1 MNTTSTYIELGRKFA
16 EYQSGDTPEALAQR
30 SFTMG
35 YFGQES
41 GKAWGELLQ
50 HRVAVILGEPGSGK
64 TSELKDRARQSSNS
78 FFLELNRL
86 VKEELPSILDDD
98 ENDRFSRWKN
108 GNGEATFFLDAV
120 DESKLVRN
128 DDFFTAL
135 DRVKKAIGLAMPRS
149 RFVISS
155 RISEWRL
162 EIDTTSV
169 LQRFG
174 TDRVKSKVS
183 EAKGSPINR
192 DPQQGK
198 ASKQEEE
205 DNEHPEVLV
214 VTLLPLTPS
223 QVEHYARAK
232 GVRNPQ
238 EFIAALEE
246 GNAWAFAGRPLD
258 VEFLYGY
265 WNEKGHLGNLTEL
278 SEYMISKLLAEVP
291 NREKQD
297 VLTLERAREGA
308 EYLAAAAVLCRR
320 LKFKIADAVEVSGES
335 LLSPADVLPESW
347 LPKDRCALMDR
358 ALFDAATHGAMSF
371 HHRYHT
377 EYLAASWIAH
387 LMAHNCGMDALEDLL
402 FATLDGQRVMRPSLK
417 PVAAWLV
424 AEGEERWRQW
434 LAEWILES
442 CPEIHL
448 VHGDPA
454 ALPLEYR
461 RKVLR
466 KLVDRYQG
474 RHHVRLNM
482 DRSALTR
489 FSNTGLVDEI
499 NAYLADKTIAEDLRA
514 DLLMVVRNGKL
525 ASCIPTALAIFAD
538 PFTSDNLRTYVAT
551 VVRDAGDGN
560 HRQQLAQL
568 GQALPEIS
576 NTLLARLCEALFP
589 RTIDADGL
597 LALMGR
603 SGVVAA
609 HSVDLPYY
617 LGNLLKETLDAA
629 KAEVLLSGIL
639 ELLATPP
646 LLREPALSEH
656 FYWTSSLMQ
665 ICLQRLLAEASLSRE
680 TQGLVISAFFVLEQV
695 GRHGD
700 SYRLSSDRE
709 NEPSMQQMISA
720 HGELRRA
727 IFWERV
733 TRHRSKH
740 KREPSRFELDGY
752 GAVVK
757 LVPEDL
763 DWLLS
768 DAGSDLPLEDRRLAL
783 NIAADRLW
791 TDQHSLL
798 ISAWKLSI
806 STKGNPELLSICLQY
821 AWGQLCA
828 PFMRVWYG
836 HFRHKLLDR
845 YWWRNRLRH
854 LKKSY
859 TKIRDYWWLWRH
871 LGGLRK
877 GLYSY
882 TLAHFARDAGRDSS
896 SQYGGSDWG
905 KVEKEWGKAIS
916 DAAQEGCVV
925 GWRQFSPPLPHEKQE
940 RNSVDNRLFVGL
952 TGLQTLWRAGHLDFG
967 GLSADEVDLLVRY
980 ACNELNGFPEW
991 FPSLLSV
998 RPEDVAKTLEKSV
1011 AGEWGYPAEMEHVHD
1026 VVARLAWMQEL
1037 APVLARPILSR
1048 LLVSD
1053 PPNQR
1058 MLEYALAVIVRSS
1071 ESAVAVLCDIARVR
1085 VVTYTTEQPQ
1095 WLNWMNIWLQ
1105 LDAFPALDYLE
1116 SVLSDAGGKADD
1128 LAIRLCGVMY
1138 GRHDE
1143 QRQISNPSYLK
1154 PRALARLIPLVHQYV
1169 RESEDIHRA
1178 GQGAYSPGPRDH
1190 AQRFRSRL
1198 LEILGSSKE
1207 PEADAALRALV
1218 AVPVLSESRDWIL
1231 HLLDERK
1238 YLLVDDAPWQPEDVQ
1253 IFAKKYRSEPRS
1265 DYQLYRLIV
1274 RLLEDIKSHV
1284 ECSESATNRL
1294 WVRKGDQEEKFR
1306 GVLLDKL
1313 SERSLDWFKVVQEKE
1328 VDQRQRPDLC
1338 VERPGLNSLPI
1349 EVKLA
1354 DSWTIAELLE
1364 RLENQLIGQYLRP
1377 AKVRHGI
1384 YVLGNT
1390 GKKNSWEMPGT
1401 GERMNFSAVVNLV
1414 VKRAVQLQMER
1425 RAVVDAIEVIGID
1438 FTDPRNSGGQ

>member
-16 EYQSGDTPEALAQR
+16 EYQPDDTPEALAQR

-35 YFGQES
+35 YLGQES
-41 GKAWGELLQ
+41 GKAWGELLL
-50 HRVAVILGEPGSGK
+50 HRVVVILGEPGSGK
-64 TSELKDRARQSSNS
+64 TSELKDQSRQSTNS

-98 ENDRFSRWKN
+98 ENDRFYRWKN

-162 EIDTTSV
+162 EIDTASV

-174 TDRVKSKVS
+174 TERVKSKVG

-192 DPQQGK
+192 DPQQDK
-198 ASKQEEE
+198 ASKQKEEN
-205 DNEHPEVLV
+205 NEHPEVLV

-223 QVEHYARAK
+223 QVEHYASAK

-265 WNEKGHLGNLTEL
+265 WNEKGHLGDLTEL
-278 SEYMISKLLAEVP
+278 SEYMIAKLLAEVP

-320 LKFKIADAVEVSGES
+320 LKFKIADAVEVPGES
-335 LLSPADVLPESW
+335 LLSPADVLPKSW

-377 EYLAASWIAH
+377 EYLAASWIAR

-424 AEGEERWRQW
+424 AEGEECWRQW

-466 KLVDRYQG
+466 KLVERYQG
-474 RHHVRLNM
+474 RHYVHLNM
-482 DRSALTR
+482 DRAALTR
-489 FSNTGLVDEI
+489 FANAGLADEI
-499 NAYLADKTIAEDLRA
+499 NTYLADKTIAEDLRV
-514 DLLMVVRNGKL
+514 DFLLVVRDGKL
-525 ASCIPTALAIFAD
+525 DSCIPTALAIFAD
-538 PFTSDNLRTYVAT
+538 PSTSDDLRTYVAT

-568 GQALPEIS
+568 WQALPEIS

-589 RTIDADGL
+589 QTIDADGL
-597 LALMGR
+597 LALMRR
-603 SGVVAA
+603 SGVVAE

-629 KAEVLLSGIL
+629 KAEVLLRGIL

-646 LLREPALSEH
+646 LSREPAFSEH
-656 FYWTSSLMQ
+656 FLWTSSLIP
-665 ICLQRLLAEASLSRE
+665 ICLQRLAAETNLSRE
-680 TQGLVISAFFVLEQV
+680 VQGMVISAVFVLEQV
-695 GRHGD
+695 GHHGN
-700 SYRLSSDRE
+700 SYRLSSDRQ
-709 NEPSMQQMISA
+709 NEPSVQQMISI
-720 HGELRRA
+720 HDGLRRSL
-727 IFWERV
+727 FWARV
-733 TRHRSKH
+733 ARHRSKH
-740 KREPSRFELDGY
+740 KREPSRFELGGY
-752 GAVVK
+752 GAEVE
-757 LVPEDL
+757 LVTDDL
-763 DWLLS
+763 DWLLA
-768 DAGSDLPLEDRRLAL
+768 DVRSDLPLEDRRLAL
-783 NIAADRLW
+783 NIAADRLG
-791 TDQHSLL
+791 TDQQSLL
-798 ISAWKLSI
+798 ISVWKLLL
-806 STKGNPELLSICLQY
+806 STKGNPELLAICRQY
-821 AWGQLCA
+821 VWRQLCA
-828 PFMRVWYG
+828 PFVRVWYR
-836 HFRHKLLDR
+836 HFRHRLER
-845 YWWRNRLRH
+845 YWWNNRLRY

-859 TKIRDYWWLWRH
+859 TKIRDYWWLWWH
-871 LGGLRK
+871 LDDLRR
-877 GLYSY
+877 GLYPY
-882 TLAHFARDAGRDSS
+882 TLAHFARLVEKDNG
-896 SQYGGSDWG
+896 SQLGGSDWS
-905 KVEKEWGKAIS
+905 KAEEEWGRTIS
-916 DAAQEGCVV
+916 EAAKQGCVT
-925 GWRQFSPPLPHEKQE
+925 GWRQFSPPFPHEKQE
-940 RNSVDNRLFVGL
+940 RNSIDNRLFVGL
-952 TGLQTLWRAGHLDFG
+952 TGLQTLWRAGSFDFVA
-967 GLSADEVDLLVRY
+967 LSADEVDLLVRY
-980 ACNELNGFPEW
+980 ASNELNGFPEW
-991 FPSLLSV
+991 FPFLLGA
-998 RPEDVAKTLEKSV
+998 RPEDSVKALGRSV

-1026 VVARLAWMQEL
+1026 VVAKLAWMPEPSPL
-1037 APVLARPILSR
+1037 LARLILNR

-1053 PPNQR
+1053 PQNQR
-1058 MLEYALAVIVRSS
+1058 MLEYALAVVVRSS
-1071 ESAVAVLCDIARVR
+1071 ESASADLCDIARAR
-1085 VVTYTTEQPQ
+1085 VVAYTTVQPQ

-1105 LDAFPALDYLE
+1105 LDAVPALDYLE
-1116 SVLSDAGGKADD
+1116 SVLSDAGGKPDD
-1128 LAIRLCGVMY
+1128 LVIRLCGVMY

-1154 PRALARLIPLVHQYV
+1154 PRALARLIPLVYRHV
-1169 RESEDIHRA
+1169 RETEDIHRS

-1198 LEILGSSKE
+1198 LEILGASKE
-1207 PEADAALRALV
+1207 PDADAALRALV
-1218 AVPVLSESRDWIL
+1218 DVPVLSESRDWIL

-1238 YLLVDDAPWQPEDVQ
+1238 YLLVDDAPWQPEDVRV
-1253 IFAKKYRSEPRS
+1253 FAKKYRSEPRS
-1265 DYQLYRLIV
+1265 DFQLYRLIV
-1274 RLLEDIKSHV
+1274 RLLKDIKSHV
-1284 ECSESATNRL
+1284 ERSESAANRL
-1294 WVRKGDQEEKFR
+1294 AVRSGDLEKDFR
-1306 GVLLDKL
+1306 GYLYGEL
-1313 SERSLDWFKVVQEKE
+1313 SERSLKWFSVTQESE
-1328 VDQRQRPDLC
+1328 VDLGQCPDIR
-1338 VERPGLNSLPI
+1338 VERIGLNPLPI
-1349 EVKLA
+1349 EIKLA
-1354 DSWTIAELLE
+1354 NLKHWTLEKLLE
-1364 RLENQLIGQYLRP
+1364 RLENQLVGQYLRP
-1377 AKVRHGI
+1377 ANVNHGI
-1384 YVLGNT
+1384 YILGNT
-1390 GKKNSWEMPGT
+1390 DPKRRWELPGT
-1401 GERMNFSAVVNLV
+1401 KELIDFQTLV
-1414 VKRAVQLQMER
+1414 LLIQNRAVELQKER
-1425 RAVVDAIEVIGID
+1425 RADVDGIEVISID
-1438 FTDPRNSGGQ
+1438 FSDPRIR